1 MTALSLSLSRAPNYC
16 TWSVKGIRQVLQQVF
31 RVSEWL
37 QANDT
42 LSLSQELLPSVV
54 GRFKVLGR
62 FSNKFLGYP
71 NGCKQMTT
79 LFLSLK
85 SSKVPTLNRDKGF
98 SQELL
103 NDVGLGFTVPIT
115 KASGSQ
121 TCSWSASRV
130 SIFEGL

>member
-1 MTALSLSLSRAPNYC
+1 MCSWP
-16 TWSVKGIRQVLQQVF
+16 VKGIRQVLKQVF
-31 RVSEWL
+31 RVSERL

-42 LSLSQELLPSVV
+42 TLSLSLSQELLPSVV
-54 GRFKVLGR
+54 GCFKVIGRFSNKFLGR

-71 NGCKQMTT
+71 NGHKQMTA
-79 LFLSLK
+79 LFRSLK

-115 KASGSQ
+115 KASGYL

-130 SIFEGL
+130 SRFQGL